1 MKKMHSHC
9 RNLVYA
15 MGIVFFSSC
24 SKEPLSLN
32 RFPSV
37 APTPICDTCTRSA
50 IAVVASDKTVLIF
63 PQKSD
68 WAEQGNGRFECNLEH
83 LLYGQAGRLDS
94 FTINEMYVGTGTSSI
109 QIKPGFL
116 IGFDGSVIGWF
127 GNILDFQNRDLMP
140 PPESMAIR
148 LEITFYQ

>member
-1 MKKMHSHC
+1 MKKMHSHY
-9 RNLVYA
+9 NYVLYA

-37 APTPICDTCTRSA
+37 APPPACDTCTRSA
-50 IAVVASDKTVLIF
+50 IAAVASDKTVLIF

-68 WAEQGNGRFECNLEH
+68 WAEQGDGRFECNLER

-94 FTINEMYVGTGTSSI
+94 FTINEMYVGTGTKAI

-127 GNILDFQNRDLMP
+127 GNILDFQNRDRIP
-140 PPESMAIR
+140 PPESLAIR